1 MRVKPRTPPVD
12 LQKARANAM
21 ALDWADY
28 QPPAPRQLGV
38 FPVAAGIETLRHYI
52 DWTPFFMTW
61 SLAGKYPRILEDEV
75 VGKRPSACSTTPIRC
90 WIGWPPSAASTRAAF
105 TACSRPTASATTWKY
120 TATNGVTRCWR

>member
-1 MRVKPRTPPVD
+1 
-12 LQKARANAM
+12 M

-52 DWTPFFMTW
+52 DWTPFFMTGRW
-61 SLAGKYPRILEDEV
+61 RAN
-75 VGKRPSACSTTPIRC
+75 
-90 WIGWPPSAASTRAAF
+90 TRASRKTRWWGRERLFHDANQMLDRL
-105 TACSRPTASATTWKY
+105 AAERSPQPARRLRPVRPTASATTWKY